1 MENLDI
7 CFRVAAADAIMCWTI
22 SKGPGLPELLCIW
35 IKITPLQPES
45 RLTKCLFSPT
55 EKKKSHQCM
64 KMSRHQCTYKD
75 IEDSTKKEIKTTAI
89 KILLCTI
96 WVRITHIAI
105 RPQYPQSGLLWS
117 RWGVASLG
125 SKNQMICII

>member
-1 MENLDI
+1 MLPCSSSWCHHVLNN
-7 CFRVAAADAIMCWTI
+7 FKRSRVARTFMHLNKDYTI
-22 SKGPGLPELLCIW
+22 TAR
-35 IKITPLQPES
+35 IKANKMS
-45 RLTKCLFSPT
+45 LFT
-55 EKKKSHQCM
+55 NRKKKKSHQCM